1 MMVAR
6 KSGLV
11 VNVSSIGG
19 LNYWVNAGK
28 NFFYNSTEPTKP
40 DNVIIDCSL
49 WNW

>member
-19 LNYWVNAGK
+19 LNHWVNAGK
-28 NFFYNSTEPTKP
+28 IWYSTHQCKM
-40 DNVIIDCSL
+40 IL
-49 WNW
+49 